1 LSIGTLK
8 YPLGPSEVIMN
19 KTRIWVQ
26 YQTGHKQ
33 AVRELLH
40 SSGAVF
46 HYDFSDLESF
56 VVTLPEG
63 AIEVVAADPQ
73 VSDYWYATMM
83 SKDEP
88 VLEPVQEK
96 S

>member
-1 LSIGTLK
+1 
-8 YPLGPSEVIMN
+8 MN
-19 KTRIWVQ
+19 NTRIWVQ
-26 YQTGHKQ
+26 YQSGYKQ
-33 AVRELLH
+33 AVREMLR

-46 HYDFSDLESF
+46 HYDFTDLESF

-63 AIEVVAADPQ
+63 AIDEVAAD
-73 VSDYWYATMM
+73 VHVADYWYTTMM

>member
-1 LSIGTLK
+1 
-8 YPLGPSEVIMN
+8 MN

-33 AVRELLH
+33 AVRELLRN
-40 SSGAVF
+40 SGAVF
-46 HYDFSDLESF
+46 HYDFTDLESF

-63 AIEVVAADPQ
+63 AIEEVAAAPQ

-96 S
+96 G